1 MMDAHK
7 HEATGA
13 DSSSLASTVIE
24 AMESMVQDFDFV
36 DLASSLVSSAIDLLD
51 ADAVGVMIADTKQL
65 LHVVAASDED
75 MRTLEVFEI
84 QADEGPCLDSWYS
97 GRLVTSDDLASD
109 ERWDTFRQRALA
121 LGFRSALGAP
131 MRLRDHN
138 IGALNVLWTKP
149 NAANGRAIQAAQAL
163 ADLAALG
170 LTSKA
175 VPSEATFLAEQI
187 QRTINARV
195 TIEQAKGML
204 AEQDGTDMNS
214 AYTLMRDYSR
224 SSGSHLIDT
233 AERVIRREF
242 TAASMR
248 EAAGSSS

>member
-1 MMDAHK
+1 MNANEP
-7 HEATGA
+7 EA
-13 DSSSLASTVIE
+13 SSPSLASTVIE
-24 AMESMVQDFDFV
+24 AMEAMVQDFDYV
-36 DLASSLVSSAIDLLD
+36 DLASSLVSSATDLLV
-51 ADAVGVMIADTKQL
+51 ADAVGVMISDTTQL

-97 GRLVTSDDLASD
+97 GQLVTSDDLASD
-109 ERWDTFRQRALA
+109 ERWDTFRQRALD

-138 IGALNVLWTKP
+138 IGALNVLWRKP
-149 NAANGRAIQAAQAL
+149 NAATSRAIQAAQAL

-170 LTSKA
+170 LNSRA
-175 VPSEATFLAEQI
+175 VPSEATFLAEQV

-204 AEQDGTDMNS
+204 AEQDYTDMNR
-214 AYTLMRDYSR
+214 AYALMRDYSR
-224 SSGSHLIDT
+224 ATGSHLIDT
-233 AERVIRREF
+233 AERVTRREL
-242 TAASMR
+242 TAAQMR
-248 EAAGSSS
+248 DEARSSH

>member
-1 MMDAHK
+1 MLDNNDAMRRVP
-7 HEATGA
+7 
-13 DSSSLASTVIE
+13 SLANTVIE
-24 AMESMVQDFDFV
+24 AMEAMVQDFDYV
-36 DLASSLVSSAIDLLD
+36 DLASSLVSSTIDLLG
-51 ADAVGVMIADTKQL
+51 ADAAGVMISDSAQL

-97 GRLVTSDDLASD
+97 GRLVSADDLASD
-109 ERWDTFRQRALA
+109 ERWDTFRQRALE
-121 LGFRSALGAP
+121 LGYRSALAAP
-131 MRLRDHN
+131 LRLRESN
-138 IGALNVLWTKP
+138 IGALNVLWRTP
-149 NAANGRAIQAAQAL
+149 NGANERAIQAAQAL

-204 AEQDGTDMNS
+204 AEQDGSDMNS
-214 AYTLMRDYSR
+214 AYNLMRDYSR
-224 SSGSHLIDT
+224 AGGRHLIHT
-233 AERVIRREF
+233 AERVISREL
-242 TAASMR
+242 TAKSLR
-248 EAAGSSS
+248 STVE